1 MSNTDDL
8 QRKLLNTFQAESDEH
23 LQNLNGV
30 LLQIER
36 QPEPATRQQLLQ
48 EAFRTAHNL
57 KGAARAVS
65 LTEIESIAHAM
76 ESVLQQARDMNLELS
91 PTTCDVM
98 YDALDTIQQLV
109 GGQSLEIETL
119 ISSLQAVHDGVTTSA
134 QPEADSQHEAQPSSQ
149 PTPVVTGED
158 TIRVTVS
165 KLDDLMAQAGELVVS
180 DISAQQRMMDM
191 RALRDE
197 VMKWPKTWRELKTI
211 FGRLNGGDAGRHLV
225 DMLMDH
231 HEYMQALTRQVNAL
245 EQMVS
250 RDTANLNVNINRL
263 RDEVRRVR
271 MIPFQTVV
279 PGLQRTVRDVARS
292 EKKQVNLVVEGGE
305 VELDKQILETLKDP
319 LMHLLRNAV
328 NHGIESEQERAA
340 AGKSAEGQVII
351 RVAQRGSEV
360 HIAVQ
365 DDGRGFDLEGLRWQ
379 SSSSSPF
386 EPDAASDDIIA
397 LAFQPGVTTVREVNE
412 FAGRGVGLDV
422 VRQRV
427 ETLQGR
433 IKVDN
438 RPQEGVIIELI
449 VPVSLT
455 MSRGLLVR
463 VGNERY
469 VLPLMAVDK
478 IEDATAIF
486 SVEGQAM
493 IQVDNE
499 PVPLTSLADLLE
511 RPRVEHRNGS
521 ASYTV
526 ILSVAEQRLA
536 VLVDEVDAEQELA
549 VKPLGM
555 PLRRVRNVEGAALL
569 GTGEPVIVLN
579 AADLMKSARH
589 VPFSPVFSFN
599 GSQTNGAGPHAHIL
613 VVDDSITTRTLEK
626 NILET
631 AGYTVTTAID
641 GLEAL
646 KQLDNTPVD
655 LVVADVQMPHLDGI
669 ALVRQLRDSSEYGT
683 LPIILVTSLE
693 SREDREQG
701 MMAGADAYIVKR
713 GFDQAELLSTIEG
726 LL

>member
-1 MSNTDDL
+1 M
-8 QRKLLNTFQAESDEH
+8 
-23 LQNLNGV
+23 

-57 KGAARAVS
+57 KGAVRAVS

-91 PTTCDVM
+91 PATCDVM
-98 YDALDTIQQLV
+98 YDALDAIQQLV
-109 GGQSLEIETL
+109 SGQALEVETL
-119 ISSLQAVHDGVTTSA
+119 ISSLQAVYDGETTMQA
-134 QPEADSQHEAQPSSQ
+134 EASPQHEAQPSVQ
-149 PTPVVTGED
+149 PTPAVTAED

-180 DISAQQRMMDM
+180 DISAQQRVMDM
-191 RALRDE
+191 RALHDE
-197 VMKWPKTWRELKTI
+197 VLKWPKTWRELKTI
-211 FGRLNGGDAGRHLV
+211 LGRLNGGDAGRHLV

-292 EKKQVNLVVEGGE
+292 EKKQVDLVVEGGE

-340 AGKSAEGQVII
+340 AGKPAGGQVTI

-379 SSSSSPF
+379 SNSSSPF

-397 LAFQPGVTTVREVNE
+397 TAFQPGVTTVREVNE

-427 ETLQGR
+427 EALQER

-463 VGNERY
+463 VGDERY

-478 IEDATAIF
+478 IEDTTAIF

-499 PVPLTSLADLLE
+499 PVPLASLADLLE
-511 RPRVEHRNGS
+511 RPRVEHRNGA

-589 VPFSPVFSFN
+589 VPSTPVFSFN
-599 GSQTNGAGPHAHIL
+599 GSQTNGVGPHAHVL

-626 NILET
+626 NILEA

-646 KQLDNTPVD
+646 KQLDNNKID
-655 LVVADVQMPHLDGI
+655 LVVADIQMPHMDGI
-669 ALVRQLRDSSEYGT
+669 SLTRQLRDSSEHGT

-701 MMAGADAYIVKR
+701 MMAGTDAYIVKR